1 MPGGPADR
9 DMDERVLEELVGLLG
24 PLLRGLELLGMVAR
38 HFHPAQFADLAGLI
52 AGADVTLLNARAR
65 LTTWPE
71 SFGHVRV
78 PLETAADEALAAFD
92 GLGAAFDEADLRH
105 GFQALRHLSL
115 AQEALYRLAG
125 LPPVSR
131 YFIEPARRADGDLL
145 TRLSG
150 AGAPDGLGVLHFD
163 NAREQRGGY
172 SVYVPE
178 YYDAGRAWPVVVA
191 LHGGSG
197 HGRAFLWSWL
207 RDARSHGVI
216 LIAPTSV
223 GPTWAIS
230 GPDEDTPNLERILA
244 EVGGRWNTDPSRRLL
259 TGMSDGGTF
268 TYVTGLEGGSAFTHL
283 APVAASFHPMLA
295 QFADRERL
303 RNLPIRIVH
312 GALDWM
318 FPIEVA
324 RQAFQAL
331 SLAGAD
337 VSLAELADLSH
348 TYPTEQN
355 PGLIEWLAA
364 DQG

>member
-1 MPGGPADR
+1 MAGGSADR
-9 DMDERVLEELVGLLG
+9 DMDERVLEELVGLLS
-24 PLLRGLELLGMVAR
+24 PLLRGIELLGLVAR
-38 HFHPAQFADLAGLI
+38 HFHPPQFADLAGLI
-52 AGADVTLLNARAR
+52 AGADVSLLNARSR
-65 LTTWPE
+65 LTPWPE
-71 SFGHVRV
+71 GLGDVRGA
-78 PLETAADEALAAFD
+78 LEAAADETLAAFD
-92 GLGAAFDEADLRH
+92 GLGAAFDEGDLRH
-105 GFQALRHLSL
+105 GFRALRHLSL
-115 AQEALYRLAG
+115 AQEALYRLAS

-145 TRLSG
+145 TRLAA
-150 AGAPDGLGVLHFD
+150 AGAPEGTGVLHFD
-163 NAREQRGGY
+163 NSRDERGGF

-178 YYDAGRAWPVVVA
+178 YYDAGREWPVVVA

-207 RDARSHGVI
+207 RDARSHATI

-223 GPTWAIS
+223 GPTWALS

-244 EVGGRWNTDPSRRLL
+244 FAAERWRIDASRLLL

-268 TYVTGLEGGSAFTHL
+268 SYVTGLEGSSPFTHL

-295 QFADRERL
+295 EFADRERL

-324 RQAFQAL
+324 RSAFQAL
-331 SLAGAD
+331 SMAGAD
-337 VSLAELADLSH
+337 VSLTELADLSH
-348 TYPTEQN
+348 TYPQEQN
-355 PGLIEWLAA
+355 PGLLEWLAA
-364 DQG
+364 ERG